1 MARWLRVL
9 VLYIGMVGVLFVP
22 RAVAQE
28 TLAVEIAKKAT
39 LVDGGQAVELQVT
52 VTCPAGVEVLEA
64 FLYVTQDGNQT
75 LFTSFQPTCDGTPH
89 MLLVRPQPGRRSRR
103 PRSSSCAAERH
114 HSVRRTTPHPIRY
127 RVLLTFLWAA
137 CWSGLSSRGRSWR

>member
-9 VLYIGMVGVLFVP
+9 VLCIGMLGVLFVP

-28 TLAVEIAKKAT
+28 TLAIEIAKKAT

-52 VTCPAGVEVLEA
+52 VTCPAGAEVLEA

-75 LFTSFQPTCDGTPH
+75 PFASFQPICDGTPH
-89 MLLVRPQPGRRSRR
+89 TFLVRAQAVGFVFHQGKAQVSG
-103 PRSSSCAAERH
+103 
-114 HSVRRTTPHPIRY
+114 Y
-127 RVLLTFLWAA
+127 LLLTPGEAISPAEVVKL
-137 CWSGLSSRGRSWR
+137 RG